1 MSIISVNI
9 KLANFNQVGELA
21 DYQPILN
28 GDNVCVHLI
37 SSRFTSHR
45 EVSFFVPV
53 VILPMR
59 LQDQP
64 ASAHTCQKL
73 SHIQQNDT
81 PHSCS
86 NSFHLQKSCCSAE
99 NLFGY
104 WKLVILLEI
113 YWVTGNLLFYW
124 KLTILAVL
132 GLLVVYLVLI
142 EKLLQYLTLT
152 RLLKTYWVSKQLLFY
167 SKVSRKLSTLNFEK

>member
-1 MSIISVNI
+1 
-9 KLANFNQVGELA
+9 
-21 DYQPILN
+21 
-28 GDNVCVHLI
+28 
-37 SSRFTSHR
+37 
-45 EVSFFVPV
+45 
-53 VILPMR
+53 
-59 LQDQP
+59 
-64 ASAHTCQKL
+64 
-73 SHIQQNDT
+73 
-81 PHSCS
+81 
-86 NSFHLQKSCCSAE
+86 LQKSCCSAE

-104 WKLVILLEI
+104 WKLVILLES

-142 EKLLQYLTLT
+142 EKLLQYLKLT